1 MTFSD
6 ITLKALEALSPL
18 LMAALG
24 WVATRLAQLINARIR
39 SEETRGVLLR
49 VEQVVFGAVREVQQ
63 TLVDDIKAQ
72 SPDGRLRAFDRTR
85 VKEVALATVRSELG
99 PRGLDELSRVLG
111 TAPEAIDQ
119 VLSTRIEAAVHEMR
133 RGSPITNGVNS
144 HGPAAATN

>member
-133 RGSPITNGVNS
+133 RRSPVTNGVNS
-144 HGPAAATN
+144 HGPAAATT